1 VTFKHRRSKVDVLPV
16 MRHLALALT
25 FASLAL
31 AGCGGTTART
41 GAGGAEI
48 VPADATMFIALNTD
62 ADSEQWQ
69 AVNQLA
75 NRFSDKRDLE
85 QTVKDGLKEQGLDWE
100 TDVKPAL
107 GPEFDFVWLEL
118 DQQGQNFVVL
128 TQPRDSAKFDRLI
141 RKAAQTSTQLFRGQV
156 NGWEVLAPSQ
166 AAVDQFVRES
176 ESSDSKLADEDGFN
190 AAMSNY
196 ADDAL
201 LRFYLD
207 GPPVME
213 LARDDLSADDRAY
226 VDKLGRLD
234 WIASGLS
241 VTSAGVRFDLNV
253 HGKAGPALKDV
264 VPTKPFAT
272 ALTHEVP
279 SDALAYFAFHG
290 AKGMLTGL
298 EDNPL
303 FKENVPELHRYA
315 KVLKSVESLLQGEN
329 AFYVRPA
336 GAGRLPEVTFVAEP
350 APGTNGAATLDR
362 LIKRYRS
369 ELELPSQ
376 PKRSRVAGVPAHT
389 IDLGEYKVH
398 YANVGNRLV
407 ITNLGAGVRALKGN
421 PPSLADSKDFQQA
434 LDSAGMP
441 AKTQGFVYVNVKG
454 GLDYAQRLANT
465 NIPSGIKQNLRPLR
479 SVVEYAATQ
488 PSEIQVTFFLHI
500 K

>member
-1 VTFKHRRSKVDVLPV
+1 VTFKPRRSKVDVLRV
-16 MRHLALALT
+16 MRHLALALA
-25 FASLAL
+25 FASLVL
-31 AGCGGTTART
+31 AGCGGTTSRT
-41 GAGGAEI
+41 AAGGAEI
-48 VPADATMFIALNTD
+48 VPADATMFVAINTD

-69 AVNQLA
+69 AVNELA
-75 NRFSDKRDLE
+75 NRFADKEDLE
-85 QTVKDGLKEQGLDWE
+85 QTVKEGLKDQGLDWE
-100 TDVKPAL
+100 TDVKAAI
-107 GPEFDFVWLEL
+107 GPEFDFVWLRL

-128 TQPRDSAKFDRLI
+128 TQPKDQAKFDRLI
-141 RKAAQTSTQLFRGQV
+141 KKAQESSTELFRAKVG
-156 NGWEVLAPSQ
+156 GWEVLAPSE
-166 AAVDQFVRES
+166 AAVEQFVRES

-196 ADDAL
+196 PDDAL

-207 GPPVME
+207 GPPVMD
-213 LARDDLSADDRAY
+213 LARDELSADDRAD

-234 WIASGLS
+234 WIASGLN

-264 VPTKPFAT
+264 VPTKPFGS
-272 ALTHEVP
+272 ALTQEVP

-303 FKENVPELHRYA
+303 FSEQVPELHRYA
-315 KVLKSVESLLQGEN
+315 GVLKSVESILQGEN

-336 GAGRLPEVTFVAEP
+336 GKGKTPEITFVAEP
-350 APGTNGAATLDR
+350 APGTDGAATLDR

-369 ELELPSQ
+369 ELELPAQ
-376 PKRSRVAGVPAHT
+376 PKRSRVAGLPAHT

-407 ITNLGAGVRALKGN
+407 ITNLGAGFQALKGN

-434 LDSAGMP
+434 VDSAGMP

-465 NIPSGIKQNLRPLR
+465 NIPSGIQKNLRPLR

-488 PSEIQVTFFLHI
+488 PSEIQVTFFLRI

>member
-1 VTFKHRRSKVDVLPV
+1 VTFKHRRTKVDVLRV
-16 MRHLALALT
+16 KRHLALALA
-25 FASLAL
+25 FASLVL
-31 AGCGGTTART
+31 AGCGGTTSST
-41 GAGGAEI
+41 GAGGAEV
-48 VPADATMFIALNTD
+48 VPADATMFVAINTD

-69 AVNQLA
+69 AVNELA
-75 NRFSDKRDLE
+75 NRFSDKRDFE
-85 QTVKDGLKEQGLDWE
+85 QTLKEGLKDQGVDWE
-100 TDVKPAL
+100 TDVKAAI
-107 GPEFDFVWLEL
+107 GPEFDFVWLDL

-128 TQPRDSAKFDRLI
+128 TQPRDKAKFDRLI
-141 RKAAQTSTQLFRGQV
+141 KKAQETSTELFRGQV
-156 NGWEVLAPSQ
+156 DDWEVLAPSQ
-166 AAVDQFVRES
+166 AAVDRFVRES
-176 ESSDSKLADEDGFN
+176 ESSNSKLSDEDGFS

-196 ADDAL
+196 PDDAL

-207 GPPVME
+207 GPPVMD
-213 LARDDLSADDRAY
+213 LARDELSADDRAY

-241 VTSAGVRFDLNV
+241 VTSVGVRFDLNM

-264 VPTKPFAT
+264 VPTKPFGS

-279 SDALAYFAFHG
+279 RDALAYFAFHG

-303 FKENVPELHRYA
+303 FSEQVPELHRYA
-315 KVLKSVESLLQGEN
+315 GVLKSVESLLQGEN

-336 GAGRLPEVTFVAEP
+336 GKAQIPEVTFVAEP
-350 APGTNGAATLDR
+350 APGTDGAATLDR

-376 PKRSRVAGVPAHT
+376 PKRSRVAGLPART
-389 IDLGEYKVH
+389 IDLGEYKIH

-407 ITNLGAGVRALKGN
+407 ITNLGAGLQALKGN

-434 LDSAGMP
+434 VDSAGMP

-454 GLDYAQRLANT
+454 GIDYAQRLANT
-465 NIPSGIKQNLRPLR
+465 NIPSGITKNLRPLR

>member
-1 VTFKHRRSKVDVLPV
+1 MTFKDRRSKVDVLRV
-16 MRHLALALT
+16 MRQLAPLLV

-31 AGCGGTTART
+31 AGCGGTTSST
-41 GAGGAEI
+41 GTGGAEI
-48 VPADATMFIALNTD
+48 VPADATMFVAINTD
-62 ADSEQWQ
+62 TDSEQWQ
-69 AVNQLA
+69 AVNELA
-75 NRFSDKRDLE
+75 NRFSDKHDLE
-85 QTVKDGLKEQGLDWE
+85 QTVKEGLKDEGLDWE
-100 TDVKPAL
+100 NDVKAAL
-107 GPEFDFVWLEL
+107 GPEFDFVWLDL
-118 DQQGQNFVVL
+118 DQQGQSFVIL
-128 TQPRDSAKFDRLI
+128 TQPKDKAKFDRLI
-141 RKAAQTSTQLFRGQV
+141 KKAQETSTELFRGQV
-156 NGWEVLAPSQ
+156 DNWEVLAPSQ

-176 ESSDSKLADEDGFN
+176 ESSDKKLADEDGFS

-196 ADDAL
+196 PDDAL

-207 GPPVME
+207 GPPVMD
-213 LARDDLSADDRAY
+213 LARDELSADDRAY

-234 WIASGLS
+234 WIASGLN

-315 KVLKSVESLLQGEN
+315 RVLENVESLLQGEN

-336 GAGRLPEVTFVAEP
+336 GAGKIPEVTFVAEP
-350 APGTNGAATLDR
+350 APGTDGAATLDR

-369 ELELPSQ
+369 DLELPSQ
-376 PKRSRVAGVPAHT
+376 PKRSRVAGLPAHT
-389 IDLGEYKVH
+389 IDLGDNKIH

-407 ITNLGAGVRALKGN
+407 ITNLGAGVQALKGD
-421 PPSLADSKDFQQA
+421 PPSLADSKDFRQA
-434 LDSAGMP
+434 VDSAGMP

-454 GLDYAQRLANT
+454 GIDYAQRLANS
-465 NIPSGIKQNLRPLR
+465 NIPSGIKKNLRPLR

-500 K
+500 R

>member
-1 VTFKHRRSKVDVLPV
+1 
-16 MRHLALALT
+16 MRHLALVLA

-31 AGCGGTTART
+31 AGCGGTTSRT
-41 GAGGAEI
+41 AAGGAEI
-48 VPADATMFIALNTD
+48 VPADATMFVAINTD
-62 ADSEQWQ
+62 ADAAQWR
-69 AVNQLA
+69 AVNELA
-75 NRFSDKRDLE
+75 NRFSDKQNVE
-85 QTVKDGLKEQGLDWE
+85 QTVKEGLQDQGLDWD
-100 TDVKPAL
+100 TDVKAAI
-107 GPEFDFVWLEL
+107 GPEFDFVWLHL

-128 TQPRDSAKFDRLI
+128 TQPKDTAKFDRLI
-141 RKAAQTSTQLFRGQV
+141 KKAQESSTELFRAKVG
-156 NGWEVLAPSQ
+156 GWEVLAPSE
-166 AAVDQFVRES
+166 AAVEQFVRES
-176 ESSDSKLADEDGFN
+176 ESSDSKLADEDGFS

-196 ADDAL
+196 PDDAL

-207 GPPVME
+207 GPPVMD
-213 LARDDLSADDRAY
+213 LARDELSADDRAY

-234 WIASGLS
+234 WIASGLN

-264 VPTKPFAT
+264 VPTKPFGA
-272 ALTHEVP
+272 ALTQEVP

-303 FKENVPELHRYA
+303 FSEQVPELHRYA
-315 KVLKSVESLLQGEN
+315 GVLKSVESLLQGEN

-336 GAGRLPEVTFVAEP
+336 GKGKTPEVTFVAEP
-350 APGTNGAATLDR
+350 APGTDGAATLDR

-369 ELELPSQ
+369 ELELPAQ
-376 PKRSRVAGVPAHT
+376 PKRSRVAGLPAHT

-407 ITNLGAGVRALKGN
+407 ITNLGAGFRALKGN
-421 PPSLADSKDFQQA
+421 PPSLADSQDFQQA
-434 LDSAGMP
+434 VDSAGMP
-441 AKTQGFVYVNVKG
+441 AKTQGFFYVNVKG

-465 NIPSGIKQNLRPLR
+465 NIPSGIQKNLRPLR

-488 PSEIQVTFFLHI
+488 PSEIQVTFFLRI